1 MSEEMNEEVEMDD
14 MEPSDVEQK
23 SDADIESGADLEPT
37 GESESDGQETV
48 ESAAETRDEEM
59 ERLREAAASADQRVL
74 KAQAE
79 AENFR
84 KRLRRDFEDQVK
96 YASTQLVTD
105 ILEVRDN
112 LLRGLEAANNSADA
126 GGLQEG
132 VAMVLK
138 QLDDFL
144 GKHGVVAIPTEG
156 EQFDPN
162 LHEAISQMPSEHES
176 GMVAHVAQ
184 AGFKLHDRVV
194 RPSQVVVSTGPAEQG

>member
-1 MSEEMNEEVEMDD
+1 MDEPNEADFNDPAVQGE
-14 MEPSDVEQK
+14 DVDSSQGAEHQ
-23 SDADIESGADLEPT
+23 DAVDQVLES
-37 GESESDGQETV
+37 
-48 ESAAETRDEEM
+48 RDEEM
-59 ERLREAAASADQRVL
+59 ERLRETADSADMRVL

-96 YASTQLVTD
+96 YASVPLVND

-112 LLRGLEAANNSADA
+112 LLRGLEAAGNAADA

-132 VAMVLK
+132 VAMVVK

-144 GKHGVVAIPTEG
+144 TKHSVLPIPTEG

-162 LHEAISQMPSEHES
+162 FHEAISQMPSEHES

-184 AGFKLHDRVV
+184 SGFKMHDRVV
-194 RPSQVVVSTGPAEQG
+194 RPSQVVVSTGPAE

>member
-1 MSEEMNEEVEMDD
+1 MSEEMDEPNEADFNDPAVQGE
-14 MEPSDVEQK
+14 DVDSSQGAEHQ
-23 SDADIESGADLEPT
+23 DAVDQVLES
-37 GESESDGQETV
+37 
-48 ESAAETRDEEM
+48 RDEEM
-59 ERLREAAASADQRVL
+59 ERLRETADSADMRVL

-96 YASTQLVTD
+96 YASVPLVND

-112 LLRGLEAANNSADA
+112 LLRGLEAAGNAADP

-132 VAMVLK
+132 VAMVVK

-144 GKHGVVAIPTEG
+144 TKHSVLQIPTEG

-162 LHEAISQMPSEHES
+162 FHEAISQMPSESES

-184 AGFKLHDRVV
+184 VGFKMHDRVV
-194 RPSQVVVSTGPAEQG
+194 RPSQVVVSTGPAE

>member
-1 MSEEMNEEVEMDD
+1 MNEEFDD
-14 MEPSDVEQK
+14 MNQAESTDPEAQEQGGELHPETEATEVDQ
-23 SDADIESGADLEPT
+23 DAVDQDAVDQVL
-37 GESESDGQETV
+37 
-48 ESAAETRDEEM
+48 ETRDEEM
-59 ERLREAAASADQRVL
+59 ERLREAANSAEGRVL

-84 KRLRRDFEDQVK
+84 KRLRKDYEDQVK
-96 YASTQLVTD
+96 YAPVPLVTD

-112 LLRGLEAANNSADA
+112 LLRGLDAAKNSADT

-132 VAMVLK
+132 VAMVVK

-144 GKHGVVAIPTEG
+144 TKHSVLQIPTEG

-162 LHEAISQMPSEHES
+162 FHEAISQMPSDLES

-184 AGFKLHDRVV
+184 VGFKMHDRVV
-194 RPSQVVVSTGPAEQG
+194 RPSQVVVSTGPAE

>member
-1 MSEEMNEEVEMDD
+1 MSEEMNEQMDD
-14 MEPSDVEQK
+14 MNP
-23 SDADIESGADLEPT
+23 P
-37 GESESDGQETV
+37 DGDETV
-48 ESAAETRDEEM
+48 AQGHDAEPIPGVEPETEHQQAVDQVLETRDEEM
-59 ERLREAAASADQRVL
+59 ERLREAADSADQRVL

-84 KRLRRDFEDQVK
+84 KRLRRDYEDQVK
-96 YASTQLVTD
+96 YAAVPLVTD

-112 LLRGLEAANNSADA
+112 LLRGLEAANQSADA

-132 VAMVLK
+132 VAMVVK

-144 GKHGVVAIPTEG
+144 VKHAVVPIPTEG
-156 EQFDPN
+156 EEFDPN

-184 AGFKLHDRVV
+184 AGFKMHDRVV
-194 RPSQVVVSTGPAEQG
+194 RPSQVVVSTGPAE

>member
-1 MSEEMNEEVEMDD
+1 
-14 MEPSDVEQK
+14 MEHQQALDQV
-23 SDADIESGADLEPT
+23 L
-37 GESESDGQETV
+37 
-48 ESAAETRDEEM
+48 ETRDEEM
-59 ERLREAAASADQRVL
+59 ERLREAADSADQRVL

-84 KRLRRDFEDQVK
+84 KRLRRDYEDQVK
-96 YASTQLVTD
+96 YAAVPLVTD

-112 LLRGLEAANNSADA
+112 LLRGLEAANQSADA

-132 VAMVLK
+132 VAMVVK

-144 GKHGVVAIPTEG
+144 AKHAVVPIPTEG
-156 EQFDPN
+156 TQFDPN

-184 AGFKLHDRVV
+184 AGFKMHDRVV
-194 RPSQVVVSTGPAEQG
+194 RPSQVVVSTGPTE

>member
-1 MSEEMNEEVEMDD
+1 MNEQMDD
-14 MEPSDVEQK
+14 MNP
-23 SDADIESGADLEPT
+23 P
-37 GESESDGQETV
+37 DGDETV
-48 ESAAETRDEEM
+48 AQGHDAEPIPGVEPETEHQQAVDQVLETRDEEM
-59 ERLREAAASADQRVL
+59 ERLREAADSADQRVL

-84 KRLRRDFEDQVK
+84 KRLRRDYEDQVK
-96 YASTQLVTD
+96 YAAVPLVTD

-112 LLRGLEAANNSADA
+112 LLRGLEAANQSADA

-132 VAMVLK
+132 VAMVVK

-144 GKHGVVAIPTEG
+144 VKHAVVPIPTEG
-156 EQFDPN
+156 EEFDPN

-184 AGFKLHDRVV
+184 AGFKMHDRVV
-194 RPSQVVVSTGPAEQG
+194 RPSQVVVSTGPAE

>member
-1 MSEEMNEEVEMDD
+1 MSEEMDEPNEADFNDPAVQGEDVDSSQGVEH
-14 MEPSDVEQK
+14 Q
-23 SDADIESGADLEPT
+23 DAVDQVLES
-37 GESESDGQETV
+37 
-48 ESAAETRDEEM
+48 RDEEM
-59 ERLREAAASADQRVL
+59 ERLRETADSADMRVL

-84 KRLRRDFEDQVK
+84 KRLRRDYEDQVK
-96 YASTQLVTD
+96 YASVPLVND

-112 LLRGLEAANNSADA
+112 LLRGLEAASNAADA

-132 VAMVLK
+132 VAMVVK

-144 GKHGVVAIPTEG
+144 TKHSVLQIPTEG

-162 LHEAISQMPSEHES
+162 FHEAISQMPSEHES

-184 AGFKLHDRVV
+184 GGFKMHDRVV
-194 RPSQVVVSTGPAEQG
+194 RPSQVVVSTGPAE

>member
-1 MSEEMNEEVEMDD
+1 MNEQMDD
-14 MEPSDVEQK
+14 MNPSDGDEPFTQGHDAEPSPGVEP
-23 SDADIESGADLEPT
+23 E
-37 GESESDGQETV
+37 V
-48 ESAAETRDEEM
+48 EHQHAVDQVLETRDEEM
-59 ERLREAAASADQRVL
+59 ERLREAADSADQRVL

-84 KRLRRDFEDQVK
+84 KRLRRDYEDQVK
-96 YASTQLVTD
+96 YAAVPLVTD

-112 LLRGLEAANNSADA
+112 LLRGLQAANHSADA

-132 VAMVLK
+132 VAMVVK

-144 GKHGVVAIPTEG
+144 VKHAVVPIPTEG

-162 LHEAISQMPSEHES
+162 VHEAISQMPSEHES

-184 AGFKLHDRVV
+184 AGFKMHDRVV
-194 RPSQVVVSTGPAEQG
+194 RPSQVVVSTGPAE